1 MQITRRF
8 FFDSIL
14 FQIKIYGCPM
24 LVGPIVGPML
34 VRTKN
39 YFCAESRVANQLSTA
54 TLPPPD
60 NIKDTLAANSAN
72 PNS

>member
-24 LVGPIVGPML
+24 FVRGCPML